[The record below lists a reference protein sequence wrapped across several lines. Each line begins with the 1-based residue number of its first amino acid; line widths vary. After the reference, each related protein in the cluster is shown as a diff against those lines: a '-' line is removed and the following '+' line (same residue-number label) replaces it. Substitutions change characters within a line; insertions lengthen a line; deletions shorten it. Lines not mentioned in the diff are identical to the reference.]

1 MKSLATLMFTGCALC
16 CAAVPAHAQKI
27 DPAPPAIT
35 DAWVRTTVPG
45 GTVSAAYMHIKST
58 KPLRLVKAE
67 SPVAGLVELHNMTMK
82 DGVMGMKAMDAV
94 DIPADKMVELKPGA
108 MHVMLMMVKQ
118 PIKAGDKVPLILT
131 FEAADKKPVVIKL
144 DAVAQEKGPS
154 GHMH

>member
-1 MKSLATLMFTGCALC
+1 MKSIAPIIFTGCALC
-16 CAAVPAHAQKI
+16 CAAASAHAQKI
-27 DPAPPAIT
+27 DPGPPAVT

-45 GTVSAAYMHIKST
+45 GKVSAAYMHIKSA

-82 DGVMGMKAMDAV
+82 DGVMEMKAMDAIDV
-94 DIPADKMVELKPGA
+94 PADRMVELKPGA

-131 FEAADKKPVVIKL
+131 FETADKRPVVIKL
-144 DAVAQEKGPS
+144 EALAQEKGPS
-154 GHMH
+154 GHQH